1 MRQVGSHVT
10 TFIAAMICCVTLGVN
25 AFTASSSSSSSV
37 SECKHPARCQH
48 NIFPYPKLMWMSAS
62 SSSSKPI
69 LVNQEAF
76 VRAIDVLMADMGN
89 DIVTEPKP
97 MYALGK
103 LVAQL
108 PVELASGIRFADC
121 ETLTLISQLK
131 ESVVEVTGIQSLDTI
146 VAIRVVDD
154 DGSGIHR
161 YEKST
166 NGACIA
172 DTAQAYSD
180 AIKYAMQNN
189 IKGIEL
195 EVNRLVP
202 LIPSTE

>member
-1 MRQVGSHVT
+1 M
-10 TFIAAMICCVTLGVN
+10 
-25 AFTASSSSSSSV
+25 SSSSSSTNNESPPV
-37 SECKHPARCQH
+37 T
-48 NIFPYPKLMWMSAS
+48 
-62 SSSSKPI
+62 

-76 VRAIDVLMADMGN
+76 IRAIDVLMTDMGN
-89 DIVTEPKP
+89 EIISTEPTSKP
-97 MYALGK
+97 MYAIGK

-131 ESVVEVTGIQSLDTI
+131 ESVVEVTGMQSLDTI
-146 VAIRVVDD
+146 VAIRVVGDD
-154 DGSGIHR
+154 DSSGTCYR

-202 LIPSTE
+202 LIPSTD